1 METVPWQKILDKWN
15 AYQLA
20 ANKTAVYP
28 KESLVYPVLGLVGE
42 AGEFT
47 EALVGGDPEKVTKEA
62 GDVLWDCAA
71 ICTSRGIRLS
81 ECYPM
86 VYKDADFSGYT
97 ILIVAAR
104 LAEQYKKAIRSGF
117 QAPVTGVITKALMQL
132 TIVLE
137 QTIAPIG
144 LPTIPEIM
152 EINIEKLAARAVA
165 GTLKERGNRPPNPP
179 YIDPKHGQQ
188 RG

>member
-1 METVPWQKILDKWN
+1 METVPWQKILDKWD

-28 KESLVYPVLGLVGE
+28 KEYLVYPVLGLVGE
-42 AGEFT
+42 AGEFMMCLT
-47 EALVGGDPEKVTKEA
+47 SGSPQELIKEA
-62 GDVLWDCAA
+62 GDILWYCAE
-71 ICTSRGIRLS
+71 ICTSRGVKLS
-81 ECYPM
+81 DCWRRP
-86 VYKDADFSGYT
+86 DGPTPNRFNA
-97 ILIVAAR
+97 LINASR
-104 LAEQYKKAIRSGF
+104 LAEAYKKAIRSGA
-117 QAPVTGVITKALMQL
+117 QAPDLTTTIRIIGDVILAVDR
-132 TIVLE
+132 VLE
-137 QTIAPIG
+137 ALE

-152 EINIEKLAARAVA
+152 EINIEKLAARALA